1 MAHHH
6 HHHPHQC
13 ASHRRHRDR
22 TPLAVSAPLPAE
34 GGSTGVVVTLNAAR
48 HKSFDVAVA
57 AGLSAAT
64 LHLNLEGVADGR
76 AGRIVVRTVVGA
88 VACSID
94 FTASGAAGAQGAVV
108 HAPSDGL
115 VDGVALFDYYASAG
129 DHVFFTRRH

>member
-6 HHHPHQC
+6 HHHC
-13 ASHRRHRDR
+13 APHRRHRDR
-22 TPLAVSAPLPAE
+22 TPLAVSAPLPAQ
-34 GGSTGVVVTLNAAR
+34 GSTGVIVTLNAAK

-57 AGLSAAT
+57 AGLTEIT

-76 AGRIVVRTVVGA
+76 AGRIVVRTVPDA
-88 VACSID
+88 VACTIG
-94 FTASGAAGAQGAVV
+94 FTASGSAIVV
-108 HAPSDGL
+108 GSNVHPPSNSV